1 MGTFNAISRWNKAWI
16 LATIASL
23 MLFEVYWIRSV
34 YTNIYGKLLENLPD
48 ITAKYPNF
56 YIDHVAGAS
65 AATFR
70 FAGAIILFF
79 AAYLAWGPK
88 KLPFTSVK
96 KYLAI
101 AILFESIYWLAELPY
116 NIQNVVNGRS
126 PMLLFVGFVIQIL
139 VAGPL
144 LIVLSVKTWRY
155 KGGAKDN
162 LVKWGCLA
170 GVGYIFGMWANNM
183 FKWFGMSGQRGLLD
197 LFSGITTLGF
207 LNTAITLTLSLALA
221 ISGSYLLF
229 MKDKRKFARQL
240 LGIAILLFGL
250 YFALYIAYS
259 WFAPNAWKFVML
271 TEIWP
276 FPLLGL
282 GIGLLKNKSADASAA

>member
-1 MGTFNAISRWNKAWI
+1 MGALNKISLWNKAWI
-16 LATIASL
+16 LATVASL

-34 YTNIYGKLLENLPD
+34 YTNIYVKLLENLPI

-70 FAGAIILFF
+70 FTAAIILFV
-79 AAYLAWGPK
+79 AAYLAWGPR
-88 KLPFTSVK
+88 KLAFTSIK

-116 NIQNVVNGRS
+116 NVQNVVNGRS
-126 PMLLFVGFVIQIL
+126 PMLLFVGFVIQIV

-144 LIVLSVKTWRY
+144 LVALSVKTWRY
-155 KGGAKDN
+155 KEGSRSN
-162 LVKWGCLA
+162 LIKWGCVA
-170 GVGYIFGMWANNM
+170 GIGYIFGMWANNI

-207 LNTAITLTLSLALA
+207 LNTAITLTLSLAFA
-221 ISGSYLLF
+221 ISGSYLLII
-229 MKDKRKFARQL
+229 KDNQRLAWRL
-240 LGIAILLFGL
+240 LGLAILLFGL
-250 YFALYIAYS
+250 YFALYITYS
-259 WFAPNAWKFVML
+259 WFAPNAWRFVML

-282 GIGLLKNKSADASAA
+282 GMGLLKKKTRIAAV